1 MVHDVPPAAPRPR
14 RIAVG
19 GIHIESS
26 QYTPYRS
33 GWADFTVLRGQEL
46 LAAYPWINPQAPRG
60 KPAPGQS
67 NVIPLLEDVEWVPL
81 VHARALPGG
90 VVSAEFFAAWW
101 EEYER
106 LLRAAVAGGLDGV
119 LLDIHGAMSVEG
131 MTDAEGQIAAWV
143 RRIVGPGVPI
153 SASMDLHG
161 NVSPA
166 LFEVCDLLTC
176 YRTAPHEDQPGT
188 RFRAVTNLLALL
200 ESPRPWYRA
209 RVAVPILL
217 PGEKTSTRVEPGA
230 SLYAAIPE
238 LCGDGVADVA
248 LWMGFPWA
256 DEERCH
262 TAVVACGP
270 DQEAVRRAAEQLAER
285 VWGRAADFEFVGPVA
300 GVEEAV
306 ERSLRSVAAPF
317 FVSDTGDNPG
327 AGGTDTSTAVLGHY
341 LARAGRRRVV
351 FASLHAPA
359 AVAAAEAAG
368 LGARVVLEAGEPAVR
383 LEGSVVHLF
392 QEERGGPSA
401 VVDCGGVRVVLTSA
415 RTQFATARQFEAAGQ
430 PLGSCE
436 VVVVK
441 IGYLEPDL
449 AQAASDW
456 VMALSPGAVDQDQTR
471 LGYRHVRRPIVPLDE
486 PSFTPDLTAQVRSS
500 ER

>member
-1 MVHDVPPAAPRPR
+1 MNNAVCTPAPKR

-33 GWADFTVLRGQEL
+33 GYADFTVLRGQNL
-46 LAAYPWINPQAPRG
+46 LQVYPWINPAAPRG
-60 KPAPGQS
+60 KPGPGQS
-67 NVIPLLEDVEWVPL
+67 NVIPLLPEVEWVPL
-81 VHARALPGG
+81 VHARAMPGG
-90 VVSAEFFAAWW
+90 AVSAAFFAHWW
-101 EEYER
+101 QEFEA
-106 LLRAAVAGGLDGV
+106 LLRAEAERGLDGL

-131 MTDAEGQIAAWV
+131 MVDAEGQIATWV
-143 RRIVGPGVPI
+143 RRLVGGDVII

-166 LFEVCDLLTC
+166 LFEACDLLTC

-188 RFRAVTNLLALL
+188 RYRAVVNMLELL
-200 ESPRPWYRA
+200 ESDEPWFRA

-230 SLYAAIPE
+230 SLYGAIPT
-238 LCGDGVADVA
+238 LCGPGVRDVS

-256 DEERCH
+256 DEARCH

-270 DQEAVRRAAEQLAER
+270 DRAAVEGAARALAELM
-285 VWGRAADFEFVGPVA
+285 WSKAEQFDFVGPAA
-300 GVEEAV
+300 GMEEAV
-306 ERSLRSVAAPF
+306 AASLASGAAPF

-327 AGGTDTSTAVLGHY
+327 AGGTDTSTAVLARY
-341 LARAGRRRVV
+341 LAAPSERRVL
-351 FASLHAPA
+351 FASLHDAA
-359 AVAAAEAAG
+359 AVAATYEAG
-368 LGARVVLEAGEPAVR
+368 LGAAVRVGAGEPAVT
-383 LEGSVVHLF
+383 LEGRVAHLF
-392 QEERGGPSA
+392 TDARGGGQSA
-401 VVDCGGVRVVLTSA
+401 VIECGNVRVVVTSG
-415 RTQFATARQFEAAGQ
+415 RTQFGTAAQFEAAGA
-430 PLGSCE
+430 PLAQQE

-449 AQAASDW
+449 AQAAADW

-471 LGYRHVRRPIVPLDE
+471 LGYAHVQRPIVPLDPPTFNPE
-486 PSFTPDLTAQVRSS
+486 LRVEVASS
-500 ER
+500 AR

>member
-1 MVHDVPPAAPRPR
+1 MHDVPPTAPSSR

-33 GWADFTVLRGQEL
+33 GWADFTVLRGREL
-46 LAAYPWINPQAPRG
+46 LDSYPWVNPLAPRG
-60 KPAPGQS
+60 KPGPGQS
-67 NVIPLLEDVEWVPL
+67 NEIPLLQDVEWVPL

-90 VVSAEFFAAWW
+90 IVSAEFFSAWW

-131 MTDAEGQIAAWV
+131 MEDAEGQIATWV
-143 RRIVGPGVPI
+143 RQIVGPGVPI

-161 NVSPA
+161 NVSRQ
-166 LFEVCDLLTC
+166 LFEACDLLTC

-188 RFRAVTNLLALL
+188 RYRAVANLLALI
-200 ESPRPWYRA
+200 ESERPWHRA

-238 LCGDGVADVA
+238 LCGDGVADVS

-270 DQEAVRRAAEQLAER
+270 DEEAVRAAAEELAER

-300 GVEEAV
+300 GVEDAV
-306 ERSLRSVAAPF
+306 ERSLSSQAAPF

-351 FASLHAPA
+351 FASLHAPQ
-359 AVAAAEAAG
+359 AVAAATAAG
-368 LGARVVLEAGEPAVR
+368 LGARVALEVGEPAVR

-392 QEERGGPSA
+392 EEERGGPSA
-401 VVDCGGVRVVLTSA
+401 VIDCGGVRVVLTSA
-415 RTQFATARQFEAAGQ
+415 RTQFGTARQFEAAGE
-430 PLGSCE
+430 PLGGCE

-471 LGYRHVRRPIVPLDE
+471 LGYRNVRRPIVPLDR
-486 PSFTPDLTAQVRSS
+486 PSFVPDLTAQVRSS
-500 ER
+500 AR